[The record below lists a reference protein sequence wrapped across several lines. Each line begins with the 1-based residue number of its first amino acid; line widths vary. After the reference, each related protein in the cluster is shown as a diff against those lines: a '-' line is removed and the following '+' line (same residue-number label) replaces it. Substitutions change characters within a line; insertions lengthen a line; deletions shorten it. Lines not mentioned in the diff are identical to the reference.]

1 MSAQRNVA
9 LDSAQLGRSIKRIA
23 MEIAERNGG
32 ADNVVL
38 VGIIRR
44 GAKLAERIAAEL
56 RSNGKRPVLVGTL
69 DISSYRD
76 DGRGMP
82 GDPRLIG
89 RDIPFS
95 LDGKRVVLVGIVRRG
110 ATLAERIAD
119 ELRTNGK
126 RQVPVGTLDISSYR
140 DDGKGAPGDPRL
152 IGRDIPFS
160 LDSKRVVL
168 VDDVLYTGRTVRAAL
183 DAISDLGRAESV
195 QLAVLVDRGERELP
209 IRADYVGK
217 NIQAP
222 DGQRVYVR
230 LTEID
235 GADAVVIGDEK

>member
-1 MSAQRNVA
+1 LQPGFFLGVAMSSQSNVA
-9 LDSAQLGRSIKRIA
+9 LDAAQVGRSVKRIA

-38 VGIIRR
+38 VGI
-44 GAKLAERIAAEL
+44 
-56 RSNGKRPVLVGTL
+56 
-69 DISSYRD
+69 
-76 DGRGMP
+76 
-82 GDPRLIG
+82 
-89 RDIPFS
+89 
-95 LDGKRVVLVGIVRRG
+95 VRRG

-119 ELRTNGK
+119 ELRANGK
-126 RQVPVGTLDISSYR
+126 RGVPVGTLDISSYR

-222 DGQRVYVR
+222 RGQRVYVR

-235 GADAVVIGDEK
+235 GADAVVIGSANGK

>member
-1 MSAQRNVA
+1 LGIAMSAPRNVA

-38 VGIIRR
+38 VGIVRR

-76 DGRGMP
+76 DGKGMP

-95 LDGKRVVLVGIVRRG
+95 LDG
-110 ATLAERIAD
+110 
-119 ELRTNGK
+119 
-126 RQVPVGTLDISSYR
+126 
-140 DDGKGAPGDPRL
+140 
-152 IGRDIPFS
+152 
-160 LDSKRVVL
+160 KRVVL

-222 DGQRVYVR
+222 NGQRVYVR